1 MKLYFRN
8 NTQNNWK
15 LLFSNPKNTLNFF
28 LNFFVCLLFYFMA
41 IHWVKNNATAAGSIL
56 FDPIQKH
63 FHSIDF
69 SIYINL
75 LTYFASLITVL
86 IIIQNPFH
94 LHYIFQAFTAV
105 FLVRMICIFLIPL
118 SPAPDMIKLHDP
130 IANFIANAVSYTHLH
145 RHFSSILLPD

>member
-28 LNFFVCLLFYFMA
+28 LNFFVCLIFYFMA

-69 SIYINL
+69 VIGCIDVRPMLQHLQDVYGILRFL
-75 LTYFASLITVL
+75 LLKSDVL
-86 IIIQNPFH
+86 LRLYAQ
-94 LHYIFQAFTAV
+94 
-105 FLVRMICIFLIPL
+105 PL
-118 SPAPDMIKLHDP
+118 ENAPR
-130 IANFIANAVSYTHLH
+130 FY
-145 RHFSSILLPD
+145 